1 MEQKEN
7 MPQSTDVLAQALF
20 IVNKHAKAAP
30 KPKALYELKQ
40 KTIEKM
46 LTEGKAKKLGLHFS
60 DNPKYAQ
67 QQSDVIVECGNY
79 IFHLPPSK
87 EDMKNL
93 PHLGNRSLNKR
104 NPKTFLSLSKA
115 KGVLFSYIGVASV
128 NQKTKKVLP
137 KKNLHQKQTSNI
149 FPSSFLGKDLY
160 YYKKQ

>member
-7 MPQSTDVLAQALF
+7 RPQSTDVLAQALF

-30 KPKALYELKQ
+30 KPQALYELKQ
-40 KTIEKM
+40 RTIEKM

-93 PHLGNRSLNKR
+93 PHLGSRSVNKR

-115 KGVLFSYIGVASV
+115 KSVLFSYIGTSLVE
-128 NQKTKKVLP
+128 QKTKKVLP
-137 KKNLHQKQTSNI
+137 KKTLHHQTSNI